1 MINMDTEQEIVT
13 CSSEGKHSN
22 IGLAIES
29 AAAGLRTHLAELNR
43 QARNPVVVSV
53 SHSSGY
59 IGHSG
64 YFANIIAVIN
74 VQKKVFG
81 R

>member
-1 MINMDTEQEIVT
+1 METEQEIVT

-22 IGLAIES
+22 LGLAIES
-29 AAAGLRTHLAELNR
+29 AAAGLRTHLADLNR
-43 QARNPVVVSV
+43 QGRTPVVVSV
-53 SHSSGY
+53 SHNSGH

-64 YFANIIAVIN
+64 YFANIVAVIT